1 MYTICLAEKRAT
13 KNKSIINKA
22 NITNRKLNREISS
35 IVLKDHCTVQFNII
49 IQQNWVGLTPIKT
62 KKKELIKQIIGKDLM
77 KSSFN

>member
-49 IQQNWVGLTPIKT
+49 I
-62 KKKELIKQIIGKDLM
+62 
-77 KSSFN
+77 